1 MNNKDVFITH
11 ELNKFGSISEELKAK
26 GYNFHYKIMDMK
38 VIESNR
44 YISRQLSIP
53 LASKVFYLK
62 KIRIV
67 KEEPKTIE
75 NVYIDCRLVDGFVK
89 EQIDDVSF
97 YHVLEEKYG
106 YKTIRSEEEILIVE
120 ASEEERNLLHLKGKE
135 EILLIKGITYI
146 DNIKPFEY
154 FEISSVTD
162 FYHFRSVKTI

>member
-1 MNNKDVFITH
+1 MCGKDVFITH
-11 ELNKFGSISEELKAK
+11 ELNKFGSIAEELKAK
-26 GYNFHYKIMDMK
+26 GYDFQCNILDMK
-38 VIESNR
+38 VMEANR

-62 KIRIV
+62 KMRSV

-75 NVYIDCRLVDGFVK
+75 SVYIDYRLVNGLEK
-89 EQIDDVSF
+89 EQIDDVTF

-106 YKTIRSEEEILIVE
+106 YRTIRSEEEILIVE
-120 ASEEERNLLHLKGKE
+120 ASEEECKLLHLKEKE

-146 DNIKPFEY
+146 DSIKPFEY
-154 FEISSVTD
+154 SEISSVTD